1 MTGSISFFPVDCGDM
16 TLIRLGDPQ
25 DSRVLI
31 DCNIRAAADD
41 PEDSCRDVARDLRAR
56 LPVDARGRPYVHAFM
71 LSHPDQDH
79 CSGLRRHFWLGPLT
93 DYPDDKLPQ
102 HEKRIVILELLSSPM
117 VFRRASKQHT
127 LCEDALAFNAEA
139 RRRVRVNRDKKF
151 VGVADG
157 DRIQVLGEDQD
168 GKTDDLGPILVR
180 TGESFNRLGGQTNHY
195 FSAHL
200 LAPRP
205 PQDDETE
212 ALLSKNNSSIV
223 LNWHLA
229 EDYDATDACRFLA
242 GGDADVAIWERLWA
256 RHKAEPDVLAYDLLQ
271 APHHC
276 SWHSLSYDS
285 WSDLREKA
293 KLSADARD
301 ALGQA
306 RHGAFVVASSK
317 PIDDDD
323 NDPPC
328 IRAKREYVAILGEA
342 EGRFY
347 CTGEYRS
354 RRAPEPLEFT
364 LSRHGP
370 FLAVA
375 SAAAAAMGS
384 SQRAGR
390 R

>member
-1 MTGSISFFPVDCGDM
+1 
-16 TLIRLGDPQ
+16 
-25 DSRVLI
+25 
-31 DCNIRAAADD
+31 
-41 PEDSCRDVARDLRAR
+41 
-56 LPVDARGRPYVHAFM
+56 
-71 LSHPDQDH
+71 
-79 CSGLRRHFWLGPLT
+79 LGPLA
-93 DYPDDKLPQ
+93 DYADDKLPQ

-117 VFRRASKQHT
+117 VFRRASKKHK

-256 RHKAEPDVLAYDLLQ
+256 RHKAEPEVLAYDLLQ

-293 KLSADARD
+293 KLSPDARN

-317 PIDDDD
+317 AIDDDD

-328 IRAKREYVAILGEA
+328 IRAKREYVAILGKA

-354 RRAPEPLEFT
+354 RRDPEPLEFT

-370 FLAVA
+370 FLSVA